1 MAGQRRVI
9 AQSGQNQMWAPS
21 QIPSFLAALPVATSL
36 VGWALLLLATAWS
49 LRSDPSGNT
58 SSPGRWIW
66 WTLLAGVLVLFRW
79 PLIALPHE
87 LYPDESQLLAGAL
100 TLRHDPVF
108 WRSVDGNTAG
118 PLDFYA
124 LLPAAFFPGVAG
136 YAAARLTAVLLVWG
150 LLVAAGETLALVSSR
165 RVARIAVLPALAFE
179 ALTTSP
185 EFVHYSTELVP
196 GLLLALAG
204 FAMVRQSLQSSR
216 VNLWAAALL
225 LGAVPFAK
233 LQAAPIAAALGL
245 FLVGS
250 ELVAGRTRHAALL
263 VGGALLPTLM
273 FTAMVTLTGQAEQM
287 IIPYFLQNSLYAQ
300 TGRQS
305 FGLVLRQLG
314 EQSVTNGYHALWL
327 GGSAVF
333 LLGTMLV
340 ARKTPGPLQRY
351 GLAAGGLLVVTTAVI
366 LSPGR
371 PYHHYLNF
379 LTLPVT
385 LLAGVALGL
394 GRQAQANRPRPALV
408 LGVFLACTLLPQL
421 VLRAS
426 PRPDPYEYYN
436 TTISARGPAH
446 RALVARIKTY
456 SSAGESLGVW
466 GWRSSLYVET
476 GLYQASRVAHTE
488 SLHVAGP
495 WQKFYLRRFYNDLV
509 AARPPVIVDAT
520 GPGNFHFESRSMGLE
535 IYPLLHGW
543 VASHYSCVGEM
554 DGARLYVRQDRLPP
568 VQ

>member
-1 MAGQRRVI
+1 
-9 AQSGQNQMWAPS
+9 MWAPS
-21 QIPSFLAALPVATSL
+21 QIPLCLAALPVATSL

-49 LRSDPSGNT
+49 LRNDPSGKY
-58 SSPGRWIW
+58 SGQGRWAW

-79 PLIALPHE
+79 PLIGLPHE

-100 TLRHDPVF
+100 TLRHDPLF

-150 LLVAAGETLALVSSR
+150 ILIAAGETLALVAGR
-165 RVARIAVLPALAFE
+165 TVARVAVLPAVACA

-196 GLLLALAG
+196 GLLLALAV
-204 FAMVRQSLQSSR
+204 FAMVRQSLQSAR
-216 VNLWAAALL
+216 GNLWAAAFF

-245 FLVGS
+245 VLVGS
-250 ELVAGRTRHAALL
+250 EIVAGRTQHVTLL

-273 FTAMVTLTGQAEQM
+273 FTAMVTVTGQAEQM
-287 IIPYFLQNSLYAQ
+287 VIPYFLQNTLYAQ

-305 FGLVLRQLG
+305 LGLVLRQLG

-333 LLGTMLV
+333 LLGAMLV
-340 ARKTPGPLQRY
+340 ARKTPGPLRSY
-351 GLAAGGLLVVTTAVI
+351 GLAAAGLLVVTALVI

-379 LTLPVT
+379 LALPVT
-385 LLAGVALGL
+385 LLTGVALGL
-394 GRQAQANRPRPALV
+394 GLQTQANRPRPALV

-421 VLRAS
+421 ALRAS
-426 PRPDPYEYYN
+426 PRPDPYAYYN

-446 RALVARIKTY
+446 RELVARIKTF

-495 WQKFYLRRFYNDLV
+495 WQKFYLRRYYDDLV
-509 AARPPVIVDAT
+509 AARPPVMVDAT

-535 IYPLLHGW
+535 IYPLLHAW
-543 VASHYSCVGEM
+543 VSSHYSCVGEW
-554 DGARLYVRQDRLPP
+554 DGARLYVRRDRLPP
-568 VQ
+568 AR

>member
-1 MAGQRRVI
+1 
-9 AQSGQNQMWAPS
+9 MWDPR
-21 QIPSFLAALPVATSL
+21 QTPLPFAALPAATSL
-36 VGWALLLLATAWS
+36 TGWALLLLAAAWS
-49 LRSDPSGNT
+49 LRGDQPGNKSG
-58 SSPGRWIW
+58 PGRWVW
-66 WTLLAGVLVLFRW
+66 CGLLLGVLVLFRW
-79 PLIALPHE
+79 PLIVLPHE

-124 LLPAAFFPGVAG
+124 LLPAAFFPGAAG
-136 YAAARLTAVLLVWG
+136 YAAARLTAVLIIWG
-150 LLVAAGETLALVSSR
+150 LLVTAGETLALVAGR
-165 RVARIAVLPALAFE
+165 TVARVAVLPALACA

-185 EFVHYSTELVP
+185 EFVHYSTELMP
-196 GLLLALAG
+196 GLLLALAV
-204 FAMVRQSLQSSR
+204 FAMVRQSLQSTR
-216 VNLWAAALL
+216 GNLWAAALL
-225 LGAVPFAK
+225 LGAVPFTK

-245 FLVGS
+245 FLVGA
-250 ELVAGRTRHAALL
+250 EIVAGRSRHVGLL
-263 VGGALLPTLM
+263 VGAALLPTLV
-273 FTAMVTLTGQAEQM
+273 FTALVTVTGQVEQM
-287 IIPYFLQNSLYAQ
+287 VIPYFLQNTLYAQ

-305 FGLVLRQLG
+305 LGLVIRQLG

-333 LLGTMLV
+333 FLGAMLA
-340 ARKTPGPLQRY
+340 ARNTHGPLRRH
-351 GLAAGGLLVVTTAVI
+351 GLAAAGLLVVTTFVI
-366 LSPGR
+366 VSPGR

-394 GRQAQANRPRPALV
+394 VRQARTDRPAFV

-421 VLRAS
+421 ALRAS

-436 TTISARGPAH
+436 TTISARGSAH
-446 RALVARIKTY
+446 RELVTRIKTV
-456 SSAGESLGVW
+456 SSPGESLGVW

-495 WQKFYLRRFYNDLV
+495 WQKFYLRRYYDDLV

-535 IYPLLHGW
+535 IYPLLHAW
-543 VASHYSCVGEM
+543 VSANYTCVGEV
-554 DGARLYVRQDRLPP
+554 DGTRLYVRRDRLPP
-568 VQ
+568 AR

>member
-1 MAGQRRVI
+1 
-9 AQSGQNQMWAPS
+9 MWDPRQTS
-21 QIPSFLAALPVATSL
+21 LPFAALPAATSL
-36 VGWALLLLATAWS
+36 AGWALLLLAAAWG
-49 LRSDPSGNT
+49 LRGDQPGSKSG
-58 SSPGRWIW
+58 PGRWASW
-66 WTLLAGVLVLFRW
+66 SLLLGMLVLFRW
-79 PLIALPHE
+79 PLIVLPHE

-118 PLDFYA
+118 PLDFYV
-124 LLPAAFFPGVAG
+124 LLPAAFFPGAAG
-136 YAAARLTAVLLVWG
+136 YAAARLTAVLLCWG
-150 LLVAAGETLALVSSR
+150 LLVTAGETLALVAGR
-165 RVARIAVLPALAFE
+165 TVARVAVLPALACA

-185 EFVHYSTELVP
+185 EFVHYSTELLP
-196 GLLLALAG
+196 GLLLALAV
-204 FAMVRQSLQSSR
+204 FAMVRQSLQSAR
-216 VNLWAAALL
+216 GNLWAAALL

-245 FLVGS
+245 FLVGF
-250 ELVAGRTRHAALL
+250 EIVAGRSRHVGLLVGAALL
-263 VGGALLPTLM
+263 PSLV
-273 FTAMVTLTGQAEQM
+273 FTSLVTVTGQAEQM
-287 IIPYFLQNSLYAQ
+287 VIPYFLQNTLYAQ

-314 EQSVTNGYHALWL
+314 EQSITNGYHALWL
-327 GGSAVF
+327 GGSTVF
-333 LLGTMLV
+333 FLGAMLT
-340 ARKTPGPLQRY
+340 ARHTPGPLRRY
-351 GLAAGGLLVVTTAVI
+351 GLATVGLLGLTFFII

-385 LLAGVALGL
+385 LLAGVALGFV
-394 GRQAQANRPRPALV
+394 RQARTDRPVIV

-421 VLRAS
+421 ALRAS

-436 TTISARGPAH
+436 TTMSARGPAH
-446 RALVARIKTY
+446 RELVARIKTL
-456 SSAGESLGVW
+456 SSPGESLGVW

-495 WQKFYLRRFYNDLV
+495 WQKFYLRRYYDDLV

-535 IYPLLHGW
+535 IYPLLHAW
-543 VASHYSCVGEM
+543 VSANYSCVGEV
-554 DGARLYVRQDRLPP
+554 DGTRLYARRDRLPP
-568 VQ
+568 AR